1 MCYLNIPCVCLGML
15 TNLQQKTSIVGAEI
29 SSKMLFFA
37 IYMKP
42 LADILNK
49 GRNTKVLI
57 TSRWGVKVFE
67 SNDYQND
74 WQGEYLSEGDYFYSI
89 KINGVVYQGNVE
101 LWNNRGPG
109 TN

>member
-1 MCYLNIPCVCLGML
+1 MCYLNIPCVCLGMP
-15 TNLQQKTSIVGAEI
+15 TNLQQKTSIVGSGI

-49 GRNTKVLI
+49 SQNTKVHI
-57 TSRWGVKVFE
+57 TNRWGVKVLE

-74 WQGEYLSEGDYFYSI
+74 WQGEYLSEGDYLFSI
-89 KINGVVYQGNVE
+89 QIDGVVYQGNVE
-101 LWNNRGPG
+101 VWNNRRPG